1 MQVKIA
7 GGYLSQFALF
17 MKCHGLFGTTI
28 DSPPARFYL
37 YEDKILFIFGDKVN
51 LAIATTKVALQDTIS
66 PPCQCICSQSF
77 ACAPQRLADSF
88 YFLL

>member
-66 PPCQCICSQSF
+66 PTRQGFCRQPLTCSS
-77 ACAPQRLADSF
+77 
-88 YFLL
+88 